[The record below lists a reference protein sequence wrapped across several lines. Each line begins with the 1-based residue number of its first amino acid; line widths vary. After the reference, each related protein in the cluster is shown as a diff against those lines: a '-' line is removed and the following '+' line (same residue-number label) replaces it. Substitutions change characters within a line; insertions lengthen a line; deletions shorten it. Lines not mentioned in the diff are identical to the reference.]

1 MGKRNQ
7 MDELM
12 AELRY
17 LHMLLYLMQEVLA
30 DVKEQTGLVLAWG
43 EQQEERDDTA
53 QDLKEIY
60 RTLDEIYESHL
71 GYLDYTEMER

>member
-1 MGKRNQ
+1 MGKNNR

-17 LHMLLYLMQEVLA
+17 LHILLYLMQEVLA

-43 EQQEERDDTA
+43 EQQEESADTA

-60 RTLDEIYESHL
+60 HTLDEIYESHL
-71 GYLDYTEMER
+71 GYLDYTETAE